1 MLIKRA
7 DLFLIKNI
15 GDKLKDKVF
24 NIQTQYKLL
33 KLIKIADEEYPIY
46 MEQFQSLLDSYAER
60 DDQANIIHSEDG
72 GTKIKKNKMDIL
84 QEKLYE
90 LKQIKVQVP
99 DLYFSLDELEK
110 LELKMEELNAFI
122 DLIK

>member
-1 MLIKRA
+1 MLIRRE
-7 DLFLIKNI
+7 DLFLIKKI
-15 GDKLKDKVF
+15 GEQMKDKVF

-46 MEQFQSLLDSYAER
+46 MEQIQPLLDSYAEK
-60 DDQANIIHSEDG
+60 DEQGNIIHSEGG
-72 GTKIKKNKMDIL
+72 GTKIKTDQMDTL
-84 QEKLYE
+84 EQKLYE
-90 LKQIKVQVP
+90 LREIKVQVP

-110 LELKMEELNAFI
+110 LGLKMGELNAFI

>member
-1 MLIKRA
+1 MLIRRE
-7 DLFLIKNI
+7 DLFLIKKI
-15 GDKLKDKVF
+15 GEQMKDKVF

-46 MEQFQSLLDSYAER
+46 MEQIQPLLDSYAEK
-60 DDQANIIHSEDG
+60 DEQGNIIHSEG
-72 GTKIKKNKMDIL
+72 GTKIKTDQMNIL
-84 QEKLYE
+84 EQKLYE
-90 LKQIKVQVP
+90 LREIKVQVP

-110 LELKMEELNAFI
+110 LGLKMGELNAFI

>member
-46 MEQFQSLLDSYAER
+46 MEQS
-60 DDQANIIHSEDG
+60 QA
-72 GTKIKKNKMDIL
+72 
-84 QEKLYE
+84 
-90 LKQIKVQVP
+90 
-99 DLYFSLDELEK
+99 
-110 LELKMEELNAFI
+110 
-122 DLIK
+122 

>member
-1 MLIKRA
+1 MLIRRE
-7 DLFLIKNI
+7 DLFLIKKI
-15 GDKLKDKVF
+15 GEQMKDKVF

-46 MEQFQSLLDSYAER
+46 MEQIQPLLDSYAEK
-60 DDQANIIHSEDG
+60 DEQGNIIHSESG
-72 GTKIKKNKMDIL
+72 GTKIKTDQINNL
-84 QEKLYE
+84 EQKLYE
-90 LKQIKVQVP
+90 LREIKVQVP

-110 LELKMEELNAFI
+110 LGLKMGELNAFI

>member
-1 MLIKRA
+1 MLIRRE
-7 DLFLIKNI
+7 DLFLIKKI
-15 GDKLKDKVF
+15 GERMKDKVF

-46 MEQFQSLLDSYAER
+46 MEQIQPLLDSYAEK
-60 DDQANIIHSEDG
+60 DEQGNIIHSEGG
-72 GTKIKKNKMDIL
+72 GTKIKTDQMNIL
-84 QEKLYE
+84 EQKLYE
-90 LKQIKVQVP
+90 LREIKVQAP

-110 LELKMEELNAFI
+110 LGLKMGELNAFI

>member
-7 DLFLIKNI
+7 DLFLIKKI
-15 GDKLKDKVF
+15 GEQMKDKVF
-24 NIQTQYKLL
+24 DIQTQYKLL

-46 MEQFQSLLDSYAER
+46 MEQIQPLLDSYAEK
-60 DDQANIIHSEDG
+60 DEQGNIIHSEGG
-72 GTKIKKNKMDIL
+72 GTKIKTDQMNIL
-84 QEKLYE
+84 EQKLYE
-90 LKQIKVQVP
+90 LREIKVQVP

-110 LELKMEELNAFI
+110 LGLKMGELNAFI

>member
-33 KLIKIADEEYPIY
+33 KLIKIADEEK
-46 MEQFQSLLDSYAER
+46 A
-60 DDQANIIHSEDG
+60 
-72 GTKIKKNKMDIL
+72 KIKTVDDIV
-84 QEKLYE
+84 KY
-90 LKQIKVQVP
+90 
-99 DLYFSLDELEK
+99 
-110 LELKMEELNAFI
+110 I
-122 DLIK
+122 DSQK

>member
-1 MLIKRA
+1 MLIRRE
-7 DLFLIKNI
+7 DLFLIKKI
-15 GDKLKDKVF
+15 GEQMKDKVF

-46 MEQFQSLLDSYAER
+46 REQIQPLLDSYAEK
-60 DDQANIIHSEDG
+60 DKQGNIIHSEGG
-72 GTKIKKNKMDIL
+72 GTKIKTNQINNL
-84 QEKLYE
+84 EQKLYE
-90 LKQIKVQVP
+90 LREIKVQVP

-110 LELKMEELNAFI
+110 LGLKMGELNAFI

>member
-60 DDQANIIHSEDG
+60 DDQGNIIHSEDG
-72 GTKIKKNKMDIL
+72 GTKIKKNKMDTL

>member
-1 MLIKRA
+1 
-7 DLFLIKNI
+7 
-15 GDKLKDKVF
+15 
-24 NIQTQYKLL
+24 
-33 KLIKIADEEYPIY
+33 
-46 MEQFQSLLDSYAER
+46 
-60 DDQANIIHSEDG
+60 
-72 GTKIKKNKMDIL
+72 MDIL

>member
-15 GDKLKDKVF
+15 GDKLRDKVF

-60 DDQANIIHSEDG
+60 DDQGNIIYSEDG
-72 GTKIKKNKMDIL
+72 GTKIKKNKMDTL

>member
-1 MLIKRA
+1 MLIRRE
-7 DLFLIKNI
+7 DLFLIKKI
-15 GDKLKDKVF
+15 GEQMKDKVF

-46 MEQFQSLLDSYAER
+46 MEQIQPLLDSYAEK
-60 DDQANIIHSEDG
+60 DEQGNIIHSEGG
-72 GTKIKKNKMDIL
+72 GTKIKTDQMNIL
-84 QEKLYE
+84 EQKLYE
-90 LKQIKVQVP
+90 LREIKVQVP

-110 LELKMEELNAFI
+110 LGLKMGELNAFI

>member
-46 MEQFQSLLDSYAER
+46 MEQFQSLLDSYAEK
-60 DDQANIIHSEDG
+60 DELGNIIHSEDG
-72 GTKIKKNKMDIL
+72 GTKIKKNKMDTL

>member
-33 KLIKIADEEYPIY
+33 KLIKIGILYNSVYQPK
-46 MEQFQSLLDSYAER
+46 SL
-60 DDQANIIHSEDG
+60 
-72 GTKIKKNKMDIL
+72 
-84 QEKLYE
+84 
-90 LKQIKVQVP
+90 
-99 DLYFSLDELEK
+99 
-110 LELKMEELNAFI
+110 
-122 DLIK
+122 

>member
-24 NIQTQYKLL
+24 SIQTQYKLL

-46 MEQFQSLLDSYAER
+46 MEQFQSLLDSYAEK
-60 DDQANIIHSEDG
+60 DDQGNIIHSEDG
-72 GTKIKKNKMDIL
+72 GTKIKKNKTARVNIYGL
-84 QEKLYE
+84 SHRRT
-90 LKQIKVQVP
+90 
-99 DLYFSLDELEK
+99 FSIFSFLRSV
-110 LELKMEELNAFI
+110 
-122 DLIK
+122 

>member
-60 DDQANIIHSEDG
+60 DDKGNIIHSEDG

-110 LELKMEELNAFI
+110 LKLKMEELNAFI

>member
-1 MLIKRA
+1 MLIRRE
-7 DLFLIKNI
+7 DLFLIKKI
-15 GDKLKDKVF
+15 GEQMKDKVF

-46 MEQFQSLLDSYAER
+46 MEQIQPLLNSYAEK
-60 DDQANIIHSEDG
+60 DEQGNIIHSEGG
-72 GTKIKKNKMDIL
+72 GTKIKTDQMNIL
-84 QEKLYE
+84 EQKLYE
-90 LKQIKVQVP
+90 LREIKVQVP

-110 LELKMEELNAFI
+110 LGLKMGELNAFI